1 MRNFN
6 FVYTLAAPVDKSGGV
21 GLLISPLQAFVL
33 KVHEGKM
40 QTILI
45 LFMAVGRMHSD
56 EVKYLFRAA

>member
-1 MRNFN
+1 M
-6 FVYTLAAPVDKSGGV
+6 DKSGGV